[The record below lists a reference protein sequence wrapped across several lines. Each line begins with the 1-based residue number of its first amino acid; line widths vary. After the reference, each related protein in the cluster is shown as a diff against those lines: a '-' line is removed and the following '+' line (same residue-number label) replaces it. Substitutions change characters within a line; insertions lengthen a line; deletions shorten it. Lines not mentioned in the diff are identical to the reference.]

1 MALHDTVVSRLSAGD
16 VMVSRYTAGAGS
28 VATMVPPGWAP
39 KGGMGTVK
47 RGVVVAMVCG
57 LSLFFSFLFSF
68 FLLSFL
74 FDSLVVCFIMYFL
87 LLCCC

>member
-47 RGVVVAMVCG
+47 RGVVVAMVW
-57 LSLFFSFLFSF
+57 SVFVSFSFLVSFLF
-68 FLLSFL
+68 FLLFSL
-74 FDSLVVCFIMYFL
+74 F
-87 LLCCC
+87 